1 MRMVGGSDCDA
12 NIANGI
18 EICAKSRQY
27 KKCFCMKL
35 KSFFL
40 HNLGAAIGYNTIK
53 HPVTNGLRQTK
64 SIFFRMA
71 EKTYVS
77 TSRTLRNGSTHVLL
91 DYVPEFGVAYL
102 TYCTMCSTPTPQ
114 HPTAP
119 MYTNKLKFFASINRV
134 NSINFCPESLL
145 LSLSL
150 FFSLSLW
157 SFRQC
162 CFGLS
167 VYFMPCH
174 SMITNMSMPGFESI
188 VFMFVTK
195 NRS

>member
-1 MRMVGGSDCDA
+1 MKSAYERKIPFNLSPRENEYSGERRQTEMRMVGGSDCDA

-77 TSRTLRNGSTHVLL
+77 TSRTLRNGSTHVLHLIMYL
-91 DYVPEFGVAYL
+91 DSAW
-102 TYCTMCSTPTPQ
+102 
-114 HPTAP
+114 H
-119 MYTNKLKFFASINRV
+119 I
-134 NSINFCPESLL
+134 
-145 LSLSL
+145 
-150 FFSLSLW
+150 
-157 SFRQC
+157 
-162 CFGLS
+162 
-167 VYFMPCH
+167 
-174 SMITNMSMPGFESI
+174 
-188 VFMFVTK
+188 
-195 NRS
+195 